1 MLVLFG
7 NFLKKIRKTKRKLD
21 VKFVRR
27 CIIALVAQLVTSLR
41 YYVIFFD
48 ISIWLI
54 EYDLIF
60 SFQFCVALE
69 IGP

>member
-7 NFLKKIRKTKRKLD
+7 IFLKKTRKTKRKLNA
-21 VKFVRR
+21 KFVRR

-60 SFQFCVALE
+60 CFQFCVALE